1 MPPTPPNVL
10 CSIPALNFS
19 AYQTQSLPIRKPKL
33 NLRRKYKAPCWSEA
47 HVTKEIPPA
56 RHFHDRFA
64 ARYTEMY
71 FMEVLTSEINVLV
84 IGQAERV
91 KEVSK
96 SYWRC

>member
-1 MPPTPPNVL
+1 
-10 CSIPALNFS
+10 
-19 AYQTQSLPIRKPKL
+19 
-33 NLRRKYKAPCWSEA
+33 
-47 HVTKEIPPA
+47 
-56 RHFHDRFA
+56 
-64 ARYTEMY
+64 MY